1 MNTLNKKELMLL
13 AEAQSEYTVKLI
25 ETAQSNTRWWRMEI
39 NLSPQNKVYE
49 VVTALGKT
57 KTWKSLDIAINFLKE
72 TCPSADLCVVVLKP
86 S

>member
-13 AEAQSEYTVKLI
+13 VEAQSDYTVKLI
-25 ETAQSNTRWWRMEI
+25 ETAQGNTRWWRMELI
-39 NLSPQNKVYE
+39 LSPQNKVYE
-49 VVTALGKT
+49 VITALGKT
-57 KTWKSLDIAINFLKE
+57 KTWKSLDIAIDFLKE